1 MENYNETAGENRNDR
16 NNGSIRNNN
25 QENLKQRNIH
35 SQQEQQ
41 EQGPD
46 AKLEKDR
53 KRVDIR
59 EMPEIK
65 PEINQSGI

>member
-1 MENYNETAGENRNDR
+1 MENYNESAGENRNDR

-25 QENLKQRNIH
+25 QENLRQHNIN

-46 AKLEKDR
+46 ATLERDR
-53 KRVDIR
+53 KRVDISN
-59 EMPEIK
+59 MPEIK
-65 PEINQSGI
+65 PEVNQSGI